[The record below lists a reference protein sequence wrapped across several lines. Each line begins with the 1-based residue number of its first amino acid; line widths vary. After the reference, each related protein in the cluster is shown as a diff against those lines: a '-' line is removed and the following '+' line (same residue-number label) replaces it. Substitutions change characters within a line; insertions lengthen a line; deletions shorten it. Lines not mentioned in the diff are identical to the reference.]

1 MLTKCFIRV
10 ILYKRYGTLCGS
22 LAQLGEQR
30 PYKAW
35 VVGSSPSTSTIYSG
49 EVAKW
54 LNAVDC
60 KSIPNGFG
68 GSNLPLSTIFV
79 AYRWGIAKR

>member
-1 MLTKCFIRV
+1 MCCVRV
-10 ILYKRYGTLCGS
+10 ILYKRYGTQCGS

-68 GSNLPLSTIFV
+68 SSNLPLSTILLSE
-79 AYRWGIAKR
+79 RWGIAKR

>member
-1 MLTKCFIRV
+1 MCFVCV
-10 ILYKRYGTLCGS
+10 ILYKRYGTQCGS

-35 VVGSSPSTSTIYSG
+35 VVGSSPSTSTIYG
-49 EVAKW
+49 EIAKR

-68 GSNLPLSTIFV
+68 SSNLPLSTILLSE
-79 AYRWGIAKR
+79 RWGIAKR

>member
-1 MLTKCFIRV
+1 MCFLHV
-10 ILYKRYGTLCGS
+10 ILYKRYGTQCGS

-35 VVGSSPSTSTIYSG
+35 VVGSSPSTSTILFITAHG
-49 EVAKW
+49 GVAKW

-68 GSNLPLSTIFV
+68 GSNLPPSTILFV
-79 AYRWGIAKR
+79 ANVGV